1 MRQIILLFITNIA
14 ILNCAVQAQ
23 TFDINELN
31 YGFATYLGTGIYK
44 VEDRDVQI
52 YQIPFS
58 YEFNLAESN
67 KWQLKLRAPVTLGFY
82 DFTSS
87 DFVDAGLPDS
97 ASTFSF
103 VPGIEALYPV
113 KKNWLLGAFLDAGI
127 ARNLESDDSNQIYGA
142 GFVSLYEHQIKHS
155 TLTLANRLLYAK
167 DKGSDIDQADD
178 FASFETVID
187 VRLPSRVTEK
197 SYVIDFS
204 LYFANYRYFDD
215 LDFVR
220 PNKRPVEVVIQNE
233 VGFTFGLNHPIKWQY
248 LKIPRIGIG
257 YRHGDEL
264 SIFRIVIG
272 GVF

>member
-1 MRQIILLFITNIA
+1 MRQTLFLFTLGLVVSSNSIN
-14 ILNCAVQAQ
+14 AQ
-23 TFDINELN
+23 EFNINELN

-52 YQIPFS
+52 YQMPFS

-82 DFTSS
+82 GFTSS
-87 DFVDAGLPDS
+87 DFVDTGLPDS

-103 VPGIEALYPV
+103 VPGIQALYPV

-142 GFVSLYEHQIKHS
+142 GIVSLYEHQIKHS

-178 FASFETVID
+178 FAYFETVID
-187 VRLPSRVTEK
+187 VRLPSKVTK
-197 SYVIDFS
+197 KNYVIDFS
-204 LYFANYRYFDD
+204 LYYANYRYFDD

-233 VGFTFGLNHPIKWQY
+233 IGITFGLKHAIKWQY

-264 SIFRIVIG
+264 SIFRIIIG
-272 GVF
+272 SAF